1 MRLFLHTCEN
11 CQWVSVLTMTSQS
24 LSDTTAAD
32 ALLKLGS
39 ATLGE
44 SGAQGL
50 NSRIHAMWPGA
61 RFAGPAFAV
70 RCPVGDNLAVHAGV
84 ARAPRGSVLAVT
96 VAGDVS
102 RGYWGE
108 VLATA
113 AQAAGIVA
121 LVIDGPVRDLDRL
134 SAMRFPVFARGHALP
149 GAAKSG
155 PGEIGG
161 TVALGDV
168 TVRTGD
174 WLVGDTD
181 GIVAIVNEAVS
192 DVIAAGRAREAKELG
207 MFERLKGG
215 ATTVDLLGL
224 DISSIRGS

>member
-1 MRLFLHTCEN
+1 M
-11 CQWVSVLTMTSQS
+11 TMTQQS
-24 LSDTTAAD
+24 LPDTAAAD
-32 ALLKLGS
+32 VLLKLGS

-50 NSRIHAMWPGA
+50 NSRIHAIWPGA
-61 RFAGPAFAV
+61 RFAGPAFGV

-96 VAGDVS
+96 VAGDMS

-134 SAMRFPVFARGHALP
+134 AAKQFPVFARGHALP
-149 GAAKSG
+149 GAAKFG

-161 TVALGDV
+161 TVAIGDV

-174 WLVGDTD
+174 WLVGDVD
-181 GIVAIVNEAVS
+181 GIVAIGPAALS

-207 MFERLKGG
+207 MFERLKAG

-224 DISSIRGS
+224 DISSIRGA

>member
-1 MRLFLHTCEN
+1 
-11 CQWVSVLTMTSQS
+11 MTNYSIE
-24 LSDTTAAD
+24 DITVAD
-32 ALLKLGS
+32 SLLKLGA

-44 SGAQGL
+44 SGGQGL
-50 NSRIHAMWPGA
+50 NTRIHAMWPGA
-61 RFAGPAFAV
+61 CFAGPAFAA
-70 RCPVGDNLAVHAGV
+70 RCPVGDNLAVHAAV

-113 AQAAGIVA
+113 AQAAGIVG

-134 SAMRFPVFARGHALP
+134 AAMQFPVFARGHSLP

-161 TVALGDV
+161 TIALGDV
-168 TVRTGD
+168 TVHTGD
-174 WLVGDTD
+174 WLVGDAD
-181 GIVAIVNEAVS
+181 GVVTIRPETL
-192 DVIAAGRAREAKELG
+192 DEVIAAARAREAKEIG
-207 MFERLKGG
+207 MFERLKAGS
-215 ATTVDLLGL
+215 TTVELLGL
-224 DISSIRGS
+224 DISSIRGA

>member
-1 MRLFLHTCEN
+1 MTKRSLAGMT
-11 CQWVSVLTMTSQS
+11 VS
-24 LSDTTAAD
+24 D

-44 SGAQGL
+44 SGGQCL
-50 NSRIHAMWPGA
+50 NTRIHAMWPGA

-121 LVIDGPVRDLDRL
+121 LVIDGTVRDVDRL
-134 SAMRFPVFARGHALP
+134 AAMQFPVFARGHSLP

-161 TVALGDV
+161 TVALGDL
-168 TVRTGD
+168 TVHTGD

-181 GIVAIVNEAVS
+181 GIVAIRPQTLD
-192 DVIAAGRAREAKELG
+192 DVLAAGRAREAKELG
-207 MFERLKGG
+207 MFERLKAGS
-215 ATTVDLLGL
+215 TTVELLGL
-224 DISSIRGS
+224 DVSSIQGA

>member
-1 MRLFLHTCEN
+1 
-11 CQWVSVLTMTSQS
+11 MTV
-24 LSDTTAAD
+24 AAE
-32 ALLKLGS
+32 LLRLGS

-50 NSRIHAMWPGA
+50 NTRIKAMWAGA

-96 VAGDVS
+96 VAGDLS

-108 VLATA
+108 VLATG

-121 LVIDGPVRDLDRL
+121 LVIDGTVRDLDRL
-134 SAMRFPVFARGHALP
+134 AALQFPVFARGHSLP

-161 TVALGDV
+161 TIALGDV

-174 WLVGDTD
+174 WLVGDAD
-181 GIVAIVNEAVS
+181 GIVAITHDTLGE
-192 DVIAAGRAREAKELG
+192 VISAATAREAKELA
-207 MFERLKGG
+207 MFGRLKAG
-215 ATTVDLLGL
+215 ATTVELLGL
-224 DISSIRGS
+224 DISSIRGA

>member
-1 MRLFLHTCEN
+1 MGMANTPEEGMAVSAELMR
-11 CQWVSVLTMTSQS
+11 
-24 LSDTTAAD
+24 
-32 ALLKLGS
+32 LGS

-50 NSRIHAMWPGA
+50 STRIKAMWAGA
-61 RFAGPAFAV
+61 RFAGAAFAV

-96 VAGDVS
+96 VAGDLS

-121 LVIDGPVRDLDRL
+121 LVIDGTVRDLDRL
-134 SAMRFPVFARGHALP
+134 AALRFPVFARGHSLP

-174 WLVGDTD
+174 WLVGDAD
-181 GIVAIVNEAVS
+181 GVVAIAHDTLDEVMS
-192 DVIAAGRAREAKELG
+192 AARSREAKELV
-207 MFERLKGG
+207 MFDRLKAG
-215 ATTVDLLGL
+215 ATTVELLGL
-224 DISSIRGS
+224 DISPIRGA

>member
-1 MRLFLHTCEN
+1 MIKYSMED
-11 CQWVSVLTMTSQS
+11 S
-24 LSDTTAAD
+24 AASES
-32 ALLKLGS
+32 LLKLGA

-44 SGAQGL
+44 SGGQGL
-50 NSRIHAMWPGA
+50 NTRIHAMWPGA
-61 RFAGPAFAV
+61 CFAGPAFAA
-70 RCPVGDNLAVHAGV
+70 RCPVGDNLAVHAAV

-108 VLATA
+108 VLATG

-134 SAMRFPVFARGHALP
+134 AAMQFPVFARGHSLP

-161 TVALGDV
+161 TIALGDV
-168 TVRTGD
+168 TVHTGD
-174 WLVGDTD
+174 WLVGDAD
-181 GIVAIVNEAVS
+181 GIVAIRPEALD
-192 DVIAAGRAREAKELG
+192 DVIAAARAREAKEIG
-207 MFERLKGG
+207 MFERLKAG
-215 ATTVDLLGL
+215 ATTVELLGL
-224 DISSIRGS
+224 DISSIQGA

>member
-1 MRLFLHTCEN
+1 MT
-11 CQWVSVLTMTSQS
+11 QQSPPDTAVS
-24 LSDTTAAD
+24 D

-44 SGAQGL
+44 SGGQGL
-50 NSRIHAMWPGA
+50 HSRIHAMWPGA

-70 RCPVGDNLAVHAGV
+70 RCPVGDNLAVHAAV

-121 LVIDGPVRDLDRL
+121 LVIDGTIRDLDRL
-134 SAMRFPVFARGHALP
+134 ATMQFAVFARGLSLP

-161 TVALGDV
+161 TIALGDV
-168 TVRTGD
+168 PVHTGD

-181 GIVAIVNEAVS
+181 GIVAIRPDALD
-192 DVIAAGRAREAKELG
+192 DVIAAARAREAKELG
-207 MFERLKGG
+207 MFDRLKAG

-224 DISSIRGS
+224 DVSSIRGA

>member
-1 MRLFLHTCEN
+1 MA
-11 CQWVSVLTMTSQS
+11 MTQQPLPDSA
-24 LSDTTAAD
+24 AAD

-44 SGAQGL
+44 SGALGL
-50 NSRIHAMWPGA
+50 SSRIHAVWPGA

-113 AQAAGIVA
+113 AQSAGIVA
-121 LVIDGPVRDLDRL
+121 FVIDGPVRDLDRL
-134 SAMRFPVFARGHALP
+134 AAMQFPVFARGHALP

-168 TVRTGD
+168 TVHTGD
-174 WLVGDTD
+174 WLVGDAD
-181 GIVAIVNEAVS
+181 GIVAIRPEALS
-192 DVIAAGRAREAKELG
+192 DVIGAGQAREAKELG
-207 MFERLKGG
+207 MFERLKAG
-215 ATTVDLLGL
+215 ATTVELLGL
-224 DISSIRGS
+224 DVSSIRGA

>member
-1 MRLFLHTCEN
+1 
-11 CQWVSVLTMTSQS
+11 MTV
-24 LSDTTAAD
+24 AAE
-32 ALLKLGS
+32 LLRLGS

-50 NSRIHAMWPGA
+50 NTRIKAMWAGA

-108 VLATA
+108 VLATG

-121 LVIDGPVRDLDRL
+121 LVIDGTVRDLDRL
-134 SAMRFPVFARGHALP
+134 AALQFPVFARGHSLP
-149 GAAKSG
+149 GAAKAG

-174 WLVGDTD
+174 WLVGDAD
-181 GIVAIVNEAVS
+181 GVVAITHDALGE
-192 DVIAAGRAREAKELG
+192 VISAATAREAKELA
-207 MFERLKGG
+207 MFGRLKAG
-215 ATTVDLLGL
+215 ATTVELLGL
-224 DISSIRGS
+224 DISSIRGA

>member
-1 MRLFLHTCEN
+1 MTMHSSVN
-11 CQWVSVLTMTSQS
+11 SDVSET
-24 LSDTTAAD
+24 
-32 ALLKLGS
+32 LLELGS

-44 SGAQGL
+44 SGGQGL
-50 NSRIHAMWPGA
+50 STRIHAMWPGA

-84 ARAPRGSVLAVT
+84 AQAPPGAVLAVT

-121 LVIDGPVRDLDRL
+121 LVIDGTVRDLERL
-134 SAMRFPVFARGHALP
+134 AALEFPVFARGHSLP
-149 GAAKSG
+149 GASKAG

-161 TVALGDV
+161 TIALGDV

-174 WLVGDTD
+174 WLAGDAD
-181 GIVAIVNEAVS
+181 GVVAVS
-192 DVIAAGRAREAKELG
+192 PEALDDVIAAARAREAKERG
-207 MFERLKGG
+207 MFDRLKAG
-215 ATTVDLLGL
+215 ATTVELLGL
-224 DISSIRGS
+224 DVSSIRRA

>member
-1 MRLFLHTCEN
+1 
-11 CQWVSVLTMTSQS
+11 MTQQS
-24 LSDTTAAD
+24 LSETETALSGE
-32 ALLKLGS
+32 LLKLGS

-44 SGAQGL
+44 SGGQGL
-50 NSRIHAMWPGA
+50 NTRIHAMWAGA

-70 RCPVGDNLAVHAGV
+70 RCPVGDNPAVHAGA

-113 AQAAGIVA
+113 AQSAGIVA
-121 LVIDGPVRDLDRL
+121 LVIDGTVRDLDRL
-134 SAMRFPVFARGHALP
+134 AAMQFPVFARGHSLP

-161 TVALGDV
+161 TVSLGDV

-174 WLVGDTD
+174 WLVGDAD
-181 GIVAIVNEAVS
+181 GVVAIGPGALDEVL
-192 DVIAAGRAREAKELG
+192 AAGRAREAKELA
-207 MFERLKGG
+207 MFERLKAG
-215 ATTVDLLGL
+215 ATTVELLGL
-224 DISSIRGS
+224 DISSIRGA

>member
-1 MRLFLHTCEN
+1 
-11 CQWVSVLTMTSQS
+11 MTQYS
-24 LSDTTAAD
+24 LPDAAAAD

-44 SGAQGL
+44 SGGQVL
-50 NSRIHAMWPGA
+50 NSRIRAMWPGA
-61 RFAGPAFAV
+61 HFAGPAFGV

-113 AQAAGIVA
+113 AKAAGIVA

-134 SAMRFPVFARGHALP
+134 AAMQFPVFARGHALP

-174 WLVGDTD
+174 WLVGDSD
-181 GIVAIVNEAVS
+181 GIVAVRPEALA
-192 DVIAAGRAREAKELG
+192 DVIAAGRNREAKEVR
-207 MFERLKGG
+207 MFERLKAG
-215 ATTVDLLGL
+215 ATTVELLGL
-224 DISSIRGS
+224 DISSIHGA

>member
-1 MRLFLHTCEN
+1 
-11 CQWVSVLTMTSQS
+11 MTV
-24 LSDTTAAD
+24 AAE
-32 ALLKLGS
+32 LLRLGS

-50 NSRIHAMWPGA
+50 NTRIKAMWAGA

-96 VAGDVS
+96 VAGDLS

-108 VLATA
+108 VLATG

-121 LVIDGPVRDLDRL
+121 LVIDGTVRDLDRL
-134 SAMRFPVFARGHALP
+134 AALQFPVFARGHSLP

-161 TVALGDV
+161 TIALGDV

-174 WLVGDTD
+174 WLVGDAD
-181 GIVAIVNEAVS
+181 GIVAITHDTLGE
-192 DVIAAGRAREAKELG
+192 VISAATAREAKELA
-207 MFERLKGG
+207 MFGRLKTG
-215 ATTVDLLGL
+215 ATTVELLGL
-224 DISSIRGS
+224 DISSIRGA

>member
-1 MRLFLHTCEN
+1 MANYSIEDIT
-11 CQWVSVLTMTSQS
+11 VSDS
-24 LSDTTAAD
+24 
-32 ALLKLGS
+32 LLKLGA

-44 SGAQGL
+44 SGGQGL
-50 NSRIHAMWPGA
+50 NTRIHAMWSGA
-61 RFAGPAFAV
+61 CFAGPAFAA
-70 RCPVGDNLAVHAGV
+70 RCPVGDNLAVHAAV

-113 AQAAGIVA
+113 AQAAGIVG

-134 SAMRFPVFARGHALP
+134 AAMQFPVFARGHSLP

-161 TVALGDV
+161 TIALGDV
-168 TVRTGD
+168 TVHTGD
-174 WLVGDTD
+174 WLVGDAD
-181 GIVAIVNEAVS
+181 GVVTIRPETLEY
-192 DVIAAGRAREAKELG
+192 VIAAARAREAKEIG
-207 MFERLKGG
+207 MFERLKAGS
-215 ATTVDLLGL
+215 TTVELLGL
-224 DISSIRGS
+224 DISSIRGA

>member
-1 MRLFLHTCEN
+1 
-11 CQWVSVLTMTSQS
+11 MTQQS
-24 LSDTTAAD
+24 LPDPAVAN
-32 ALLKLGS
+32 ALVHLGS

-44 SGAQGL
+44 SGAEGL
-50 NSRIHAMWPGA
+50 SSRIRAAWPGA

-70 RCPVGDNLAVHAGV
+70 SCPVGDNLAVHAGV

-113 AQAAGIVA
+113 AQSAGIIA

-134 SAMRFPVFARGHALP
+134 AAMQFPVFARGQALP

-181 GIVAIVNEAVS
+181 GVVAVRSEALS
-192 DVIAAGRAREAKELG
+192 AVIATGRAREAKELG
-207 MFERLKGG
+207 MFERLKAG
-215 ATTVDLLGL
+215 ATTVELLGL
-224 DISSIRGS
+224 DISSIREA

>member
-1 MRLFLHTCEN
+1 
-11 CQWVSVLTMTSQS
+11 MTKSA
-24 LSDTTAAD
+24 LNETETDLAAD
-32 ALLKLGS
+32 LLKLGS

-44 SGAQGL
+44 SGGQGL
-50 NSRIHAMWPGA
+50 NTRLHAMWPGA
-61 RFAGPAFAV
+61 CFAGPAFAV
-70 RCPVGDNLAVHAGV
+70 RCPVGDNLALHAGV

-121 LVIDGPVRDLDRL
+121 LVIDGTVRDVDRL
-134 SAMRFPVFARGHALP
+134 AAMKFPVFARGHSLP

-155 PGEIGG
+155 PGETGG

-174 WLVGDTD
+174 WLVGDAD
-181 GIVAIVNEAVS
+181 GIVAIRPGALDEAL
-192 DVIAAGRAREAKELG
+192 AAGQAREAKELA
-207 MFERLKGG
+207 MFERLKAG
-215 ATTVDLLGL
+215 ATTVELLGL
-224 DISSIRGS
+224 DVSSIREA

>member
-1 MRLFLHTCEN
+1 M
-11 CQWVSVLTMTSQS
+11 
-24 LSDTTAAD
+24 
-32 ALLKLGS
+32 KLGS

-44 SGAQGL
+44 SGAHGL
-50 NSRIHAMWPGA
+50 NSRIHAIWPGA

-70 RCPVGDNLAVHAGV
+70 RCPVGDNLAVHVGV

-134 SAMRFPVFARGHALP
+134 AAMQFPVFARGHALP

-161 TVALGDV
+161 TIALGDV

-181 GIVAIVNEAVS
+181 GIVAIGPEALS

-207 MFERLKGG
+207 MFERLKAG
-215 ATTVDLLGL
+215 ATTVELLGL
-224 DISSIRGS
+224 DVSSICGA

>member
-1 MRLFLHTCEN
+1 
-11 CQWVSVLTMTSQS
+11 MTNYSIE
-24 LSDTTAAD
+24 DITVAD
-32 ALLKLGS
+32 SLLKLGA

-44 SGAQGL
+44 SGGQGL
-50 NSRIHAMWPGA
+50 NTRIHAMWPGA
-61 RFAGPAFAV
+61 CFAGPAFAA
-70 RCPVGDNLAVHAGV
+70 RCPVGDNLAVHAAV

-113 AQAAGIVA
+113 AQAAGIVG

-134 SAMRFPVFARGHALP
+134 AAMQFPVFARGHSLP

-161 TVALGDV
+161 TIALGDV
-168 TVRTGD
+168 TVHTGD
-174 WLVGDTD
+174 WLVGDAD
-181 GIVAIVNEAVS
+181 GVVTIRPETLD
-192 DVIAAGRAREAKELG
+192 DVIAAARAREAKEIG
-207 MFERLKGG
+207 MFERLKAGS
-215 ATTVDLLGL
+215 TTVELLGL
-224 DISSIRGS
+224 DISSIRGA

>member
-1 MRLFLHTCEN
+1 M
-11 CQWVSVLTMTSQS
+11 TMTSQS
-24 LSDTTAAD
+24 SADTTAAD
-32 ALLKLGS
+32 TLLKLGS

-113 AQAAGIVA
+113 ALAAGIVA

-134 SAMRFPVFARGHALP
+134 AAMRFPVFARGHALP

-161 TVALGDV
+161 AVALGDV
-168 TVRTGD
+168 TVQTGD

-181 GIVAIVNEAVS
+181 GIVAVKPEAVS

-224 DISSIRGS
+224 DISSIRGA

>member
-1 MRLFLHTCEN
+1 
-11 CQWVSVLTMTSQS
+11 MTQQS
-24 LSDTTAAD
+24 LPGPAAAD
-32 ALLKLGS
+32 ALVKLGS

-50 NSRIHAMWPGA
+50 SSRIQAVWPGA

-84 ARAPRGSVLAVT
+84 ARAPHGSVLAVT

-113 AQAAGIVA
+113 AQSAGIVA

-134 SAMRFPVFARGHALP
+134 AAMQFPVFARGHALP

-168 TVRTGD
+168 TVHTGD

-181 GIVAIVNEAVS
+181 GIVAIRSEALS
-192 DVIAAGRAREAKELG
+192 DVIAAGQARESKELG
-207 MFERLKGG
+207 MFERLKAG
-215 ATTVDLLGL
+215 ATTVELLGL
-224 DISSIRGS
+224 DVSSIRGA

>member
-1 MRLFLHTCEN
+1 MTEHFLPD
-11 CQWVSVLTMTSQS
+11 S
-24 LSDTTAAD
+24 AASA
-32 ALLKLGS
+32 ALLTLGS

-44 SGAQGL
+44 SGGQAL
-50 NSRIHAMWPGA
+50 SSRIHAMWPGA

-134 SAMRFPVFARGHALP
+134 AALQFPVFARGRSLP

-161 TVALGDV
+161 TIALGGV
-168 TVRTGD
+168 MVHTGD

-181 GIVAIVNEAVS
+181 GVVVIRPEALQ
-192 DVIAAGRAREAKELG
+192 DVVAAGRAREAKELG
-207 MFERLKGG
+207 MFERLKAG
-215 ATTVDLLGL
+215 ATTVELLGL

>member
-1 MRLFLHTCEN
+1 MHSSVN
-11 CQWVSVLTMTSQS
+11 SDVSET
-24 LSDTTAAD
+24 
-32 ALLKLGS
+32 LLELGS

-44 SGAQGL
+44 SGGQGL
-50 NSRIHAMWPGA
+50 STRIHAMWPGA

-84 ARAPRGSVLAVT
+84 AQAPPGAVLAVT

-121 LVIDGPVRDLDRL
+121 LVIDGTVRDLERL
-134 SAMRFPVFARGHALP
+134 AALEFPVFARGHSLP
-149 GAAKSG
+149 GASKAG

-161 TVALGDV
+161 TIALGDV

-174 WLVGDTD
+174 WLAGDAD
-181 GIVAIVNEAVS
+181 GVVAVS
-192 DVIAAGRAREAKELG
+192 PEALDDVIAAARAREAKERG
-207 MFERLKGG
+207 MFDRLKAG
-215 ATTVDLLGL
+215 ATTVELLGL
-224 DISSIRGS
+224 DVSSIRRA